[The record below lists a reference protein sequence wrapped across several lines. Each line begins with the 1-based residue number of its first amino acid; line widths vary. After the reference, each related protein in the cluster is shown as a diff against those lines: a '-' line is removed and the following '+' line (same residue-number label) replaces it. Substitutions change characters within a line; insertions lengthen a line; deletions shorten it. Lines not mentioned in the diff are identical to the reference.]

1 MSRKKQG
8 GGKRRKALDHDE
20 PFRTCVA
27 CRASRPRD
35 EMLRFAR
42 APDGALGFD
51 VRARLPGRGAWTCA
65 RPECVRRAVEKGGF
79 ERAFEAPVLARPAP
93 LADAVAAALGGEV
106 SAGLGL
112 LRRAGRLAAGRDDVA
127 RALEAGTVTAFVL
140 SSDLSERTRR
150 DVEARA
156 GGLPVVTGPAQAEV
170 GRAVGRKPTGVLGLL
185 GGPRAELVLA
195 DLRRLSLF
203 ARPAASDTVARM
215 EPSPSAEGEEAG
227 EGGSTHGADKP
238 VQSPLR

>member
-93 LADAVAAALGGEV
+93 LADTVAATLAGEV

-112 LRRAGRLAAGRDDVA
+112 LRRAGRLAAGRDDVQ
-127 RALEAGTVTAFVL
+127 RALEAGTVTALVL
-140 SSDLSERTRR
+140 SRDLSERTRR
-150 DVEARA
+150 EVATRA
-156 GGLPVVTGPAQAEV
+156 GQLPVVPGPSQEEV

-185 GGPRAELVLA
+185 GGPRAEVLLQ

-203 ARPAASDTVARM
+203 SPPPSEEKGEEQGVDGRSSTPA
-215 EPSPSAEGEEAG
+215 EKSAE
-227 EGGSTHGADKP
+227 SP
-238 VQSPLR
+238 VR